1 MEEPVGSLLAEI
13 LAIEVPSFEVGT
25 VVVVGHR
32 IQRLIF
38 NPACGQLN
46 RKKMNFPCPVRAL
59 EFGLARR
66 FSCPIPRQPAHS
78 PRPG

>member
-38 NPACGQLN
+38 NLL
-46 RKKMNFPCPVRAL
+46 VV
-59 EFGLARR
+59 
-66 FSCPIPRQPAHS
+66 S
-78 PRPG
+78 

>member
-32 IQRLIF
+32 IQQIDLQSCLWSAEQGK
-38 NPACGQLN
+38 N
-46 RKKMNFPCPVRAL
+46 
-59 EFGLARR
+59 EFSL
-66 FSCPIPRQPAHS
+66 S
-78 PRPG
+78 PFAP